1 MLPDV
6 APPNPKDTYITVY
19 GRKPVLEALR
29 DPALTVHKVIA
40 ASNARG
46 ESLAAIRAAAARRG
60 VPVHQASAHRVK
72 VLAGN
77 GHHDQGVLADVVA
90 PGMRPAVE
98 FLAALPADAPC
109 AVLVLDAVTNPANV
123 GMVLRT
129 ATAAGLDGVLV
140 PRRGVPAIDPLV
152 IKASAGVAFRAPVL
166 RAATAVE
173 GCATLRAAGVRVLG
187 LAGDAPVS
195 LLDAALPGRVAL
207 VLGNET
213 DGLSEPVR
221 AELDGTVAIPMRG
234 GVESLNVAT
243 AAAVAAYEL
252 LRRRL

>member
-6 APPNPKDTYITVY
+6 APRNPKDTYITVY

-29 DPALTVHKVIA
+29 DPALTVHKVVA
-40 ASNARG
+40 ASSARG

-90 PGMRPAVE
+90 PGMRPVAE

-109 AVLVLDAVTNPANV
+109 AVLVLDAVTNPSNV

-166 RAATAVE
+166 RAASATE
-173 GCATLRAAGVRVLG
+173 GCAALRAAGVRVLG

-195 LLDAALPGRVAL
+195 LLDAPLPGRVAL

-213 DGLSEPVR
+213 NGLSEPVR
-221 AELDGTVAIPMRG
+221 AELDGTIAIPMRG
-234 GVESLNVAT
+234 GVESLNVAA

-252 LRRRL
+252 LRRRC